1 MFQQTSPTTS
11 PTRLVTLYDD
21 SYGSKDSSDIDSDDG
36 SEDSIIDDNEDE
48 SAYKSDSSDLDN
60 ELDYDYEIL
69 DGTNPETSSTLDSYT
84 DKSDLITTTETTTT
98 STSTSTTTSTT
109 TTELV
114 TDERTTELLTIT
126 TEFMMPTLGDNGEW
140 SSESDGSDFS
150 TEKSPITN
158 TEFVTEAP
166 KIPATWT
173 EWKNDCD
180 MCGCDCLKSK
190 KFILMRTCELDS
202 IPVDSSYCIGDET
215 KFLDIDCTAQCSS
228 SGEYSDLHLNK
239 DSQSADYP
247 GLSDYPYYSDI
258 YKDSYTSDTDEITD
272 DDDFTTGGSAE
283 GSADGNTDKKGDENG
298 SSR

>member
-1 MFQQTSPTTS
+1 M
-11 PTRLVTLYDD
+11 
-21 SYGSKDSSDIDSDDG
+21 
-36 SEDSIIDDNEDE
+36 
-48 SAYKSDSSDLDN
+48 
-60 ELDYDYEIL
+60 
-69 DGTNPETSSTLDSYT
+69 DSYT

-173 EWKNDCD
+173 EWVSHNLCH
-180 MCGCDCLKSK
+180 
-190 KFILMRTCELDS
+190 
-202 IPVDSSYCIGDET
+202 IPS
-215 KFLDIDCTAQCSS
+215 
-228 SGEYSDLHLNK
+228 LN
-239 DSQSADYP
+239 
-247 GLSDYPYYSDI
+247 
-258 YKDSYTSDTDEITD
+258 
-272 DDDFTTGGSAE
+272 FT
-283 GSADGNTDKKGDENG
+283 
-298 SSR
+298 